1 MSKKNRKSANEN
13 ESEEIK
19 AGLTGS
25 EPAGDDAST
34 NPVGD
39 EAQET
44 SSEASMDELMEDVRR
59 SLMEDEAQGSKKK
72 SFWNRISKGKQKD
85 QSPDAAV
92 DTSVPVTNKPSET
105 VPDKE
110 KESEYL
116 HELDELI
123 DMLDAEV
130 TEKKSGTAISEPDV
144 VPEPEPEVKVDLD
157 ELKKRV
163 FSPGAA
169 GEMKEETEVR
179 SVALEGGEE
188 VFIEV
193 EARKED
199 AMKERVQA
207 FENAL
212 KPYGQYVNFMIAFL
226 GIMLAVI
233 AGAVMYRFYVNS
245 RPPEPVVESNLPFPT
260 SMVLP
265 GGLNFNLRKGEIK
278 NGEWNPT
285 GPEWLTGTEVSRWV
299 AIPWSAQME
308 AVVRTLTQED
318 TIELGMSNTD
328 RLTYHVY
335 SIQELTFEEMQ
346 ALDQNSPSLLL
357 VLAKQDSDKR
367 WVVTAKP

>member
-1 MSKKNRKSANEN
+1 
-13 ESEEIK
+13 
-19 AGLTGS
+19 
-25 EPAGDDAST
+25 
-34 NPVGD
+34 
-39 EAQET
+39 
-44 SSEASMDELMEDVRR
+44 
-59 SLMEDEAQGSKKK
+59 
-72 SFWNRISKGKQKD
+72 
-85 QSPDAAV
+85 
-92 DTSVPVTNKPSET
+92 
-105 VPDKE
+105 
-110 KESEYL
+110 
-116 HELDELI
+116 
-123 DMLDAEV
+123 
-130 TEKKSGTAISEPDV
+130 
-144 VPEPEPEVKVDLD
+144 
-157 ELKKRV
+157 
-163 FSPGAA
+163 
-169 GEMKEETEVR
+169 
-179 SVALEGGEE
+179 
-188 VFIEV
+188 
-193 EARKED
+193 
-199 AMKERVQA
+199 VQA